1 MAKNMISNTTSQDN
15 FATEKVNVISNC
27 LLGDY
32 VEEQYFISDEIKK
45 ELVNVKKVKK
55 SVYKNSVFCS
65 SFIAGYG
72 DVVFEVTFQKN
83 SVRNMAM
90 AELFVLENEY
100 KINGYIQNTIRTK
113 VSEYTDSIDDFIEK
127 AYKYF
132 NISLT
137 DSDGGKVYNL
147 KEDISVNAYI
157 NAKKS
162 FNLNMAKLTSKN
174 YNKLY
179 KNYVTARLK
188 KLKEM
193 ENNPFAQ
200 SVLNKFNGEYSKIE
214 KYFLKGNNYK
224 ALSELLDKS
233 IEDCSGINP
242 NFKKQEKEVMEQL
255 TPIVDDFS
263 RQADDIYTHYE
274 SRAEHA
280 MTDHERE
287 LINNIQENEN
297 KQANNNANT
306 IPQNNERVASTS
318 SRQGVNRETVAAG
331 REQYN
336 SVTNTSPGRTSST
349 NSQNVSSSSDDWVS
363 PNDARYKGGRDYV
376 VGGISNA
383 DNGKVKNNVETM
395 VYTQEKGSKGTQS
408 NFDDK
413 DPVSKKVDVVDYL
426 TQYYVADGEL
436 EGGSNETFRH
446 GVSNDYMSNDLY

>member
-1 MAKNMISNTTSQDN
+1 MAKNKVSNTTSQDN

-32 VEEQYFISDEIKK
+32 VDEQYFISDEIKK

-65 SFIAGYG
+65 SFVAGYG

-83 SVRNMAM
+83 SVRNMAK

-113 VSEYTDSIDDFIEK
+113 IAEYTDEIEDFIEK

-137 DSDGGKVYNL
+137 DSEGGKVYDL
-147 KEDISVNAYI
+147 KEDISVNSYI

-214 KYFLKGNNYK
+214 KYFLKDNNYK

-242 NFKKQEKEVMEQL
+242 NFKNQEKEVMEQL

-263 RQADDIYTHYE
+263 RQADDIYARYE
-274 SRAEHA
+274 GRAEHA
-280 MTDHERE
+280 MTDREQE
-287 LINNIQENEN
+287 LINSIRENEN
-297 KQANNNANT
+297 RQGAESGNAVSTNMEQVSGASTFTNANSGGT
-306 IPQNNERVASTS
+306 IST
-318 SRQGVNRETVAAG
+318 GGTT
-331 REQYN
+331 
-336 SVTNTSPGRTSST
+336 VTNRPGRTT
-349 NSQNVSSSSDDWVS
+349 DNRRPGGNSYTVENQRFKDNTANLINSYRDDIDNIRKEGAGKGEATPTIYKQKIGKESPEETFNDRGRVGENV
-363 PNDARYKGGRDYV
+363 NAELYNKGGWSENINIGDEFP
-376 VGGISNA
+376 S
-383 DNGKVKNNVETM
+383 
-395 VYTQEKGSKGTQS
+395 GSEFYPDINIPT
-408 NFDDK
+408 
-413 DPVSKKVDVVDYL
+413 
-426 TQYYVADGEL
+426 
-436 EGGSNETFRH
+436 
-446 GVSNDYMSNDLY
+446 